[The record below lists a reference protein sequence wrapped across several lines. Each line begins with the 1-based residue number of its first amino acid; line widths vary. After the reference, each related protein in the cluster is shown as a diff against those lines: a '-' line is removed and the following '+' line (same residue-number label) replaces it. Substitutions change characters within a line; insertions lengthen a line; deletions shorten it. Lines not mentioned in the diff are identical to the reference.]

1 MRLKPRKYSNGW
13 KVNIE
18 AKGVHYWL
26 CLAQP
31 DLFPNVSLPQE
42 RIWVGWGNGGYR
54 AQLLSMWMT
63 KLSPSASEYDTFT
76 YNAPGVYVKIQ
87 DE

>member
-1 MRLKPRKYSNGW
+1 MKNILSDQFVYSSFWGMNTEHKLPNESKRNGFEY
-13 KVNIE
+13 V
-18 AKGVHYWL
+18 L
-26 CLAQP
+26 
-31 DLFPNVSLPQE
+31 
-42 RIWVGWGNGGYR
+42 VGWGNGGYR